1 MRGWAGDESRRRETP
16 VEGDAPAAAVLLF
29 SVQAREGPAQRARP
43 EGGTTVLLKRDD
55 AVLVVIDVQERLLPF
70 IHESEL
76 TVRSVVRLVR
86 GFHILG
92 LPILVTEQYRKGIGP
107 TDARVIDALVR
118 PESVDEP
125 LPPVYASDADRPE
138 PQAPPVVPAVR
149 ESFQPLEKMTFS
161 CAEHPPFMEALRAT
175 GRRQVLLCGIESHV
189 CVLQTALQLIERGF
203 DVFLA
208 ADAVSSRSPRNV
220 EIALRRMEREGVHL
234 TSVEA
239 GVFEMMHVSGTPEFK
254 RWSRQIR

>member
-1 MRGWAGDESRRRETP
+1 
-16 VEGDAPAAAVLLF
+16 
-29 SVQAREGPAQRARP
+29 
-43 EGGTTVLLKRDD
+43 VLLKRDD

-76 TVRSVVRLVR
+76 TVRQVVRLVR
-86 GFHILG
+86 GFQILG

-107 TDARVIDALVR
+107 TDERVVDAVIR

-125 LPPVYASDADRPE
+125 LPPVYARDSARPE
-138 PQAPPVVPAVR
+138 SQPPPAL
-149 ESFQPLEKMTFS
+149 FQPLEKMTFS

-189 CVLQTALQLIERGF
+189 CVLQTALQLVERGF

-208 ADAVSSRSPRNV
+208 ADAVSSRNPRNV
-220 EIALRRMEREGVHL
+220 EIALRRLEREGVHL

>member
-1 MRGWAGDESRRRETP
+1 M
-16 VEGDAPAAAVLLF
+16 
-29 SVQAREGPAQRARP
+29 
-43 EGGTTVLLKRDD
+43 LLKRDD

-76 TVRSVVRLVR
+76 TVRQIVRLVR

-107 TDARVIDALVR
+107 TDARVVDALVR

-125 LPPVYASDADRPE
+125 LPPIYAGGDDRPA
-138 PQAPPVVPAVR
+138 PRAPPLA
-149 ESFQPLEKMTFS
+149 FQPLEKMTFS

-189 CVLQTALQLIERGF
+189 CVLQTALQLVERGF

-220 EIALRRMEREGVHL
+220 EIALRRMEHEGVHL

-239 GVFEMMHVSGTPEFK
+239 GIFEMMHVSGTPEFK
-254 RWSRQIR
+254 QWSRQIR

>member
-1 MRGWAGDESRRRETP
+1 M
-16 VEGDAPAAAVLLF
+16 
-29 SVQAREGPAQRARP
+29 
-43 EGGTTVLLKRDD
+43 LLKRDD

-70 IHESEL
+70 IHDSEL
-76 TVRSVVRLVR
+76 TVRQVVRLVR

-107 TDARVIDALVR
+107 TDARVVDALIR

-125 LPPVYASDADRPE
+125 LPPIYASDTDLPE
-138 PQAPPVVPAVR
+138 RRVQPAVPPLGGVPPQGAASAAQA
-149 ESFQPLEKMTFS
+149 SFEPLEKMTFS

-175 GRRQVLLCGIESHV
+175 GRSHVWLCGIESHV
-189 CVLQTALQLIERGF
+189 CVLQTALQLVERSF

>member
-1 MRGWAGDESRRRETP
+1 M
-16 VEGDAPAAAVLLF
+16 
-29 SVQAREGPAQRARP
+29 
-43 EGGTTVLLKRDD
+43 LLKRDD
-55 AVLVVIDVQERLLPF
+55 AVLVVIDIQERLLPF
-70 IHESEL
+70 IHDAEF
-76 TVRSVVRLVR
+76 TIRQVVRLVR

-92 LPILVTEQYRKGIGP
+92 LPILCTEQYRKGIGP
-107 TDARVIDALVR
+107 TDERVVEAMVR
-118 PESVDEP
+118 PDSVDEP
-125 LPPVYASDADRPE
+125 LPPMYPPGSERPRS
-138 PQAPPVVPAVR
+138 PAPP
-149 ESFQPLEKMTFS
+149 ESFQPFEKMTFS

-189 CVLQTALQLIERGF
+189 CVLQTALQLGERGF

-220 EIALRRMEREGVHL
+220 EIALSRMEREGVRL

-239 GVFEMMHVSGTPEFK
+239 GIFEMMHISGTPEFK

>member
-1 MRGWAGDESRRRETP
+1 
-16 VEGDAPAAAVLLF
+16 
-29 SVQAREGPAQRARP
+29 
-43 EGGTTVLLKRDD
+43 
-55 AVLVVIDVQERLLPF
+55 
-70 IHESEL
+70 
-76 TVRSVVRLVR
+76 VRLVR

-107 TDARVIDALVR
+107 TDARVVDALIR

-125 LPPVYASDADRPE
+125 LPPVYANDADRPE
-138 PQAPPVVPAVR
+138 PQVPPSVPPQGAASAAQA
-149 ESFQPLEKMTFS
+149 SFQPLEKMTFS

-175 GRRQVLLCGIESHV
+175 GRRHVLLCGIESHV
-189 CVLQTALQLIERGF
+189 CVLQTALQLGERGF

-220 EIALRRMEREGVHL
+220 EIALRRMEHEGVHL

-239 GVFEMMHVSGTPEFK
+239 GIFEMMHVSGTPEFK

>member
-1 MRGWAGDESRRRETP
+1 
-16 VEGDAPAAAVLLF
+16 
-29 SVQAREGPAQRARP
+29 
-43 EGGTTVLLKRDD
+43 VLLKRDD
-55 AVLVVIDVQERLLPF
+55 AVLVVIDVQERLLPS

-76 TVRSVVRLVR
+76 TVRSVVRLIR
-86 GFHILG
+86 GFQILG

-107 TDARVIDALVR
+107 TDERVVDALIR

-125 LPPVYASDADRPE
+125 LPPIYAGDADHPE
-138 PQAPPVVPAVR
+138 PQTPPA
-149 ESFQPLEKMTFS
+149 SFQPWEKMTFS

-175 GRRQVLLCGIESHV
+175 GRRHVLLCGIESHV
-189 CVLQTALQLIERGF
+189 CVLQTALQLVERGF
-203 DVFLA
+203 DVFVA
-208 ADAVSSRSPRNV
+208 ADAVSSRSPRNI

-254 RWSRQIR
+254 RWSRQIK

>member
-1 MRGWAGDESRRRETP
+1 
-16 VEGDAPAAAVLLF
+16 
-29 SVQAREGPAQRARP
+29 
-43 EGGTTVLLKRDD
+43 VLLKREE
-55 AVLVVIDVQERLLPF
+55 AVLVVIDVQARLLPF

-76 TVRSVVRLVR
+76 AVRQIVRLVR

-107 TDARVIDALVR
+107 TDERVIDALVR

-125 LPPVYASDADRPE
+125 LPPVYARDSERPE
-138 PQAPPVVPAVR
+138 PPAPPA
-149 ESFQPLEKMTFS
+149 SFQPLEKMTFS

-189 CVLQTALQLIERGF
+189 CVLQTALQLVERGF

-220 EIALRRMEREGVHL
+220 EIALRRMERDGVHL

-254 RWSRQIR
+254 RWSRVIR

>member
-1 MRGWAGDESRRRETP
+1 
-16 VEGDAPAAAVLLF
+16 
-29 SVQAREGPAQRARP
+29 
-43 EGGTTVLLKRDD
+43 VLLKRDD

-70 IHESEL
+70 IHESEF
-76 TVRSVVRLVR
+76 TVRQVVRLIR

-107 TDARVIDALVR
+107 TDERIIEALVR

-125 LPPVYASDADRPE
+125 LPPIYAAD
-138 PQAPPVVPAVR
+138 AVR
-149 ESFQPLEKMTFS
+149 PPTPPTLAAALASFQPLEKMTFS

-189 CVLQTALQLIERGF
+189 CVLQTAVQLAERSF
-203 DVFLA
+203 DVFVA

-220 EIALRRMEREGVHL
+220 EIALRRMEREGVNL
-234 TSVEA
+234 TSVES
-239 GVFEMMHVSGTPEFK
+239 GVFEMMHLSGTPEFK

>member
-1 MRGWAGDESRRRETP
+1 
-16 VEGDAPAAAVLLF
+16 
-29 SVQAREGPAQRARP
+29 
-43 EGGTTVLLKRDD
+43 VLLKRDE
-55 AVLVVIDVQERLLPF
+55 AVLVVIDVQEKLLPF

-76 TVRSVVRLVR
+76 TIRQVVRLVR

-107 TDARVIDALVR
+107 TDARVVDALVR

-125 LPPVYASDADRPE
+125 LPPIYAGDAGRPE
-138 PQAPPVVPAVR
+138 PRVPPAAPPLGGVPSQGAASPAQA
-149 ESFQPLEKMTFS
+149 SFQPLEKMTFS

-175 GRRQVLLCGIESHV
+175 GRSHVLLCGIESHV
-189 CVLQTALQLIERGF
+189 CVLQTALQLVERSF

-220 EIALRRMEREGVHL
+220 EIALRRMEHDGVHL

>member
-1 MRGWAGDESRRRETP
+1 M
-16 VEGDAPAAAVLLF
+16 
-29 SVQAREGPAQRARP
+29 
-43 EGGTTVLLKRDD
+43 LLKRDD

-76 TVRSVVRLVR
+76 TVRQVVRLVR
-86 GFHILG
+86 GFQILG

-107 TDARVIDALVR
+107 TDERVIDALVR

-125 LPPVYASDADRPE
+125 LPPVYASDADHPE
-138 PQAPPVVPAVR
+138 PQAPPA
-149 ESFQPLEKMTFS
+149 SFQPLEKMTFS

-189 CVLQTALQLIERGF
+189 CVLQTALHLIERGF
-203 DVFLA
+203 DAFLA

-220 EIALRRMEREGVHL
+220 EIALRRLEREGVHL

-239 GVFEMMHVSGTPEFK
+239 GIFEMMHVSGTPEFK